1 MISSI
6 LVVDDDSEVLYV
18 ARSFLSEVGVEVQC
32 AENATQAL
40 EKIRANS
47 FSVMIT
53 DYNMPGMNGLD
64 LAVKARE
71 LAPQMRIIMA
81 TGSPTPELHDQATGA
96 GIAKVIAKP
105 LRLEGL
111 LDLIEC

>member
-6 LVVDDDSEVLYV
+6 LVVDDDSEVLCL
-18 ARSFLSEVGVEVQC
+18 ASCFLRQAGVEIHC
-32 AENATQAL
+32 AENGAQAL
-40 EKIRANS
+40 EKIRTNN

-71 LAPQMRIIMA
+71 IAPRMRVIMA
-81 TGSPTPELHDQATGA
+81 TGSPSPELFDQAAGA

-111 LDLIEC
+111 LELIK